1 MISNHHDFVY
11 YFSIVDD
18 LAFYWCLLACSWQF
32 DDGEQSCGRT
42 SALCAT
48 APQSRQGYVDLL
60 VCFVLPSVVSE
71 HHTERMNATSR
82 PSSFRIEE
90 CWVAHSKFARQYSDL
105 GFSSKHRNLRLQL
118 CRGLSPF
125 SGTCFDLRERLV

>member
-1 MISNHHDFVY
+1 MISNHHDIVY
-11 YFSIVDD
+11 YFSFGHV
-18 LAFYWCLLACSWQF
+18 LTFYWCLLACSWQF

-71 HHTERMNATSR
+71 HHTERMNATSQ
-82 PSSFRIEE
+82 PSSFRLEE
-90 CWVAHSKFARQYSDL
+90 CWVAHLKYTRQY
-105 GFSSKHRNLRLQL
+105 
-118 CRGLSPF
+118 
-125 SGTCFDLRERLV
+125 LVD